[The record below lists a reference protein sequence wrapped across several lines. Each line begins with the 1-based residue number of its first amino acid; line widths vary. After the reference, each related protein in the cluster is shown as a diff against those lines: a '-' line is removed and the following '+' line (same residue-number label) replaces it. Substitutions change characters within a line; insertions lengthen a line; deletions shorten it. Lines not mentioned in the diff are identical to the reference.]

1 MSGHHSRL
9 PIPAPLTWVGNRG
22 DGDLVDGFACAEA
35 CDDVLDP
42 PQLLPHLGF
51 LVLLVEK
58 APVSPWSSF

>member
-1 MSGHHSRL
+1 MNVQTVKDNA
-9 PIPAPLTWVGNRG
+9 APSLTWVGNRG

-58 APVSPWSSF
+58 GRGS